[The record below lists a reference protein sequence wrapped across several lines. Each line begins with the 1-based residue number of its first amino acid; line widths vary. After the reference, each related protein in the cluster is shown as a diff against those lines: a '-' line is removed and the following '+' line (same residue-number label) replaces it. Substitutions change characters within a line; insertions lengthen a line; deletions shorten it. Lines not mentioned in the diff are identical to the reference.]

1 MNATP
6 SNPDVTI
13 IIPAYNEEDTIREV
27 LDRVLA
33 LPISKELILVDD
45 GSKDGTTAI
54 ATSFAD
60 RIIYIRKDSD
70 HGKGAAIRTA
80 LNVAK
85 GEVTIIQ
92 DADLEYSPEEIPSLI
107 DPILKG
113 RTDAVFGSRF
123 TKGMP
128 QGMAL
133 PNKVVNKLLS
143 WMVAILYFRKISDEA
158 TCYKA
163 IRTSK
168 LKEMHLVCQRFEFC
182 PEVTAKSIRMGLNIQ
197 EIPITYKPRTQKEGK
212 KIRWTDGVEAI
223 WTLIKN
229 RFSKF

>member
-123 TKGMP
+123 TTGMP